1 MEKKTLF
8 QIFLLIFLALLIFI
22 TLNIFY
28 VSDDVGSNSN
38 KKMLN
43 TNKIASNQAD
53 EGKDII
59 ENIKYISNNTKG
71 DIYEILADYGEVS
84 VENPDLMFLTN
95 VKGNVLFED
104 QDNIHLKSKF
114 ANFNTRTFETTF
126 IDKVKVSRKDEVIT
140 AEKLYL
146 ILEDSQKTSKK
157 DSNVEENILRMSD
170 NVHFK
175 KPGYSLKADIFEI
188 DLITKDSKIY
198 MNNKIKKI
206 TGTTVVE

>member
-1 MEKKTLF
+1 MEKKTLI
-8 QIFLLIFLALLIFI
+8 QIFLLILLALLILI

-28 VSDDVGSNSN
+28 VSDDIESNLN
-38 KKMLN
+38 KKISKN
-43 TNKIASNQAD
+43 NEINNNQED
-53 EGKDII
+53 NGKDII

-71 DIYEILADYGEVS
+71 DIYEILADYGEVRI
-84 VENPDLMFLTN
+84 ENPDLMFLTN
-95 VKGNVLFED
+95 VRGNVLFQD
-104 QDNIHLKSKF
+104 QDNIQLKSKF

-126 IDKVKVSRKDEVIT
+126 IDKVKVFRKDEIIT

-146 ILEDSQKTSKK
+146 VLEDNENTSKK

-198 MNNKIKKI
+198 MNNKIKKV
-206 TGTTVVE
+206 TGTTVLE

>member
-1 MEKKTLF
+1 MEKKTLI
-8 QIFLLIFLALLIFI
+8 QIFLLILLALLILI

-28 VSDDVGSNSN
+28 VSDDIESNLN
-38 KKMLN
+38 KKISKN
-43 TNKIASNQAD
+43 NEINNNQED
-53 EGKDII
+53 NGKDII

-71 DIYEILADYGEVS
+71 DIYEILADYGEVRI
-84 VENPDLMFLTN
+84 ENPDLMFLTN
-95 VKGNVLFED
+95 VRGNVLFKD
-104 QDNIHLKSKF
+104 QDNIQLKSKF

-126 IDKVKVSRKDEVIT
+126 IDKVKVFRKDEIIT

-146 ILEDSQKTSKK
+146 VLEDNENTSKK

-198 MNNKIKKI
+198 MNNKIKKV
-206 TGTTVVE
+206 TGTTVLE